1 MSSALGSG
9 GWSAEEQELRRLEVR
24 TQQRA
29 SRWQSVGAVVA
40 AVATFA
46 AAFAAY
52 QTAEAVRVA
61 RDGINRQVDEGRLS
75 AALDAIGGDEP
86 AQRIAGIALLRRN
99 VVERLDR
106 AGSSGATETDRRDA
120 YGLFGTSMLIVQNY
134 LRSAEVSSA
143 RPGTPAGAGYGV
155 PKLASETTYAARE
168 LQQLLKLK
176 AQVVRLPGDKLGVDL
191 SHVVLYGQPWRGIDF
206 TWVDH
211 FSRGLDL
218 RSANLVGSRWG
229 TSYLGY
235 SYLQCADLSKA
246 VFGLVRPDGLHNA
259 SLVFADLR
267 GANLAGARLQAD
279 MTMAKLDGA
288 NLDGADFTNANLNG
302 VDLSSAVHLD
312 RAIGLDRAQFY
323 KQKPATTP
331 TAGLSRA
338 TKTPCA
344 DNQEYWDPPKDQAPA
359 PSTR

>member
-1 MSSALGSG
+1 LVGRGAGATAAG
-9 GWSAEEQELRRLEVR
+9 GQDP
-24 TQQRA
+24 
-29 SRWQSVGAVVA
+29 
-40 AVATFA
+40 AT
-46 AAFAAY
+46 
-52 QTAEAVRVA
+52 RVA
-61 RDGINRQVDEGRLS
+61 LAVGRGGGGRRLS
-75 AALDAIGGDEP
+75 AALEAIGGDEP

-106 AGSSGATETDRRDA
+106 AGSSGATYTDRRDA

-168 LQQLLKLK
+168 LLQLLKLK

-191 SHVVLYGQPWRGIDF
+191 SHVVLYGQPWSGIDF
-206 TWVDH
+206 TWVNH

-218 RSANLVGSRWG
+218 RSANLKGLRWG

-246 VFGLVRPDGLHNA
+246 VFGLDRPDGLHNA

-267 GANLAGARLQAD
+267 GANPAGARLQAD
-279 MTMAKLDGA
+279 
-288 NLDGADFTNANLNG
+288 
-302 VDLSSAVHLD
+302 
-312 RAIGLDRAQFY
+312 REPQRRRPEQ
-323 KQKPATTP
+323 
-331 TAGLSRA
+331 SRA
-338 TKTPCA
+338 SRPGDRPGPRPTLQAEARDDSNGRPEPGRQDA
-344 DNQEYWDPPKDQAPA
+344 LPRQPGVLDPPKDSAPA